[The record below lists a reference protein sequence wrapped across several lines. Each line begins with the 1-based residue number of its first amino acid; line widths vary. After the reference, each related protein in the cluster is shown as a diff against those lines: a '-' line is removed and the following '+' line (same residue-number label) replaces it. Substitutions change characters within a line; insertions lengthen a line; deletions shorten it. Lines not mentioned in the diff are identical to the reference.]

1 MLDVGSWFLIVRSIA
16 GEEVLL
22 DDEAVT
28 VGGTNHSH
36 ATQDLQ
42 EAIAAGEYP
51 EWRLFIQVSPR
62 AMPWGSEMLHLAQ
75 PYPTGLAG
83 SGASVTDASRS
94 YKLVA

>member
-1 MLDVGSWFLIVRSIA
+1 MVHIIV

-51 EWRLFIQVSPR
+51 EWRLFIQVRPPALPCALR
-62 AMPWGSEMLHLAQ
+62 TCVILLQ
-75 PYPTGLAG
+75 PHDIL
-83 SGASVTDASRS
+83 
-94 YKLVA
+94 